1 MPASLCHA
9 LGEYIDVL
17 LDAVCAVDRD
27 GHFQFLSS
35 GAERIFGYPVSE
47 MLGRSMLDFIHPDDI
62 PKTLAAAHTINIGQ
76 IKTDFENRYVRKD
89 GQIVHLL
96 WSARWSADKQQ
107 RVAVARD
114 ITRLKLAESR
124 QLALYAIS
132 EAAFAAE
139 DLQDL
144 YGQLLQIVQQLM
156 PIQACAIAR
165 LTIAGNINLA
175 YQYLPQGDTTSM
187 AEATDLCHQL
197 LQDNALRP
205 LPLIRRHT
213 GNSLWLGVKLIS
225 HTNVLGAMV
234 ISISSQTV
242 VSQHSDAELL
252 DFVAQ
257 HMAVTIERKEL
268 LARLQHSALYDEL
281 TGLPKRELFYD
292 RCRQAMAQAQRH
304 QCQLAICYL
313 DLDGFK
319 PVNDQFGHS
328 VGDDLL
334 QLVAHRLLQSVRQAD
349 TVARFGGDEFV
360 VLLSEVDSAEQ
371 ATIAAE
377 KIRQSFSAPFE
388 LEALSLTITASI
400 GIMSSTDATLSTEQL
415 LAMADQAMYRAK
427 QLGGNRCIQG

>member
-62 PKTLAAAHTINIGQ
+62 SKTLAAAQAINTGQ
-76 IKTDFENRYVRKD
+76 IKTDFENRYLRKD

-114 ITRLKLAESR
+114 ITGLKLAESR
-124 QLALYAIS
+124 QHALYAIS

-144 YGQLLQIVQQLM
+144 YRQLLQIVQQLI
-156 PIQACAIAR
+156 PIQACVIAR
-165 LTIAGNINLA
+165 RTGDGGINLA
-175 YQYLPQGDTTSM
+175 YQYLSPDERLN
-187 AEATDLCHQL
+187 AVEATDLCHL
-197 LQDNALRP
+197 ILQDTESGA
-205 LPLIRRHT
+205 LPLLRERADY
-213 GNSLWLGVKLIS
+213 SLWLGVQLIS
-225 HTNVLGAMV
+225 HTSILGAMV
-234 ISISSQTV
+234 ILVSAQTAA
-242 VSQHSDAELL
+242 SHHADADLL
-252 DFVAQ
+252 GFVAQ
-257 HMAVTIERKEL
+257 HMAVAIERKEL
-268 LARLQHSALYDEL
+268 LERLQHSALYDEL

-319 PVNDQFGHS
+319 PVNDQFGHG

-334 QLVAHRLLQSVRQAD
+334 QQVAQRLIQNVRQAD

-360 VLLSEVDSAEQ
+360 ILLSEVDSAEQ
-371 ATIAAE
+371 AVVAAE
-377 KIRQSFSAPFE
+377 KIRHSFNTAFQLPSQN
-388 LEALSLTITASI
+388 LTITASI
-400 GIMSSTDATLSTEQL
+400 GVVCAATTLNIESL
-415 LAMADQAMYRAK
+415 LAIADQAMYRAK